1 MTERKKAKEQQQ
13 LEALAARDSRI
24 AELEAEVQALKKAE
38 ISSRTK
44 SEILKSMG
52 HAIRSPVNGI
62 MGMTNLVLETKL
74 TGSQRQHLEM
84 VDSSAGQLLEVV
96 NDILD
101 FCKIEAGEMSL
112 KCEDFDLADSLET
125 DLYLL
130 QLAAREKKIDLIYRV
145 GTDVPEH
152 LNSDPDR
159 LVQVIVNLVNNAI
172 KFTEEGS
179 ITVQVEY
186 LGEDDA
192 GRVVLKFS
200 VADTGIGISP
210 QRQKAITDSFTQDL
224 SQYSGTFWGGGL
236 GLIISAHLVHLAA
249 GEIALESSKGEGTT
263 FWFTWSFNKP
273 ARYGER
279 IVPAKLKEAAG
290 GDQVY
295 RFENARLLLAEDE
308 LVSKILIN
316 TLLEQAGIDVTVVEN
331 GRQALQE
338 VIAGDYQAVLMDVDM
353 PVMDGLAATAT
364 IREYE
369 HEHGGH
375 LPIIALTAHAMP
387 GDREKCLQAGMDDYL
402 AKPVDKNEL
411 YRLLHSYLTRS
422 ALVVDLDQQIRAAAV
437 EFLVESGWRV
447 ILAETERAA
456 LYETSLAHFHMV
468 LIDLTRDQERGLAT
482 ARLIRRLENDL
493 NRQTLIVGI
502 GDETDEDLLLRC
514 SESGID
520 DIVGFPLS
528 PAQLRTVMDS
538 AGKLHRKD

>member
-1 MTERKKAKEQQQ
+1 MAERKKAKERQE
-13 LEALAARDSRI
+13 LEALLAARDTRI
-24 AELEAEVQALKKAE
+24 AELEAEVQALRKAE

-52 HAIRSPVNGI
+52 HAIRSPVSGI

-84 VDSSAGQLLEVV
+84 VDSSAEQLLEVV

-101 FCKIEAGEMSL
+101 FCKIEAGEMAL
-112 KCEDFDLADSLET
+112 KCEDFDLADGLET

-130 QLAAREKKIDLIYRV
+130 QLAAREKKIELIYRV
-145 GTDVPEH
+145 GTDVPEQ

-200 VADTGIGISP
+200 VADTGIGISR
-210 QRQKAITDSFTQDL
+210 QRQQAITDSFTQDL

-249 GEIALESSKGEGTT
+249 GEIALESRKGEGTT

-273 ARYGER
+273 AGTGER
-279 IVPAKLKEAAG
+279 AEPMKLTEVAG

-295 RFENARLLLAEDE
+295 RFKNARVLLAEDE
-308 LVSKILIN
+308 QVSRILIN
-316 TLLEQAGIDVTVVEN
+316 TLLEQAGLEVTVVEN
-331 GRQALQE
+331 GKQALQE
-338 VIAGDYQAVLMDVDM
+338 IIAGEYKAVLMDVDM
-353 PVMDGLAATAT
+353 PVMDGLAATAA
-364 IREYE
+364 IRDYE
-369 HEHGGH
+369 REHGGH
-375 LPIIALTAHAMP
+375 VPIIALTAHAMP
-387 GDREKCLQAGMDDYL
+387 GDRERCLQAGMDDYL
-402 AKPVDKNEL
+402 AKPVDKNGL
-411 YRLLHSYLTRS
+411 YRLLGSYLTRS
-422 ALVVDLDQQIRAAAV
+422 ALVVDLDQQSRTAAV

-447 ILAETERAA
+447 TLAETERAA
-456 LYETSLAHFHMV
+456 LYEASLAHFDMV
-468 LIDLTRDQERGLAT
+468 LVDLAQDQERGLAT
-482 ARLIRRLENDL
+482 VRLIRRLANDL

-502 GDETDEDLLLRC
+502 GDEADEDLLLRC
-514 SESGID
+514 SGSGID
-520 DIVGFPLS
+520 DIVGSPLS
-528 PAQLRTVMDS
+528 LDQLKTVMDS
-538 AGKLHRKD
+538 RQ